1 MAGQAVFCADRFL
14 APARLYPDNRQG
26 GTMTTSELQAGD
38 ILRGGRYKIQRLLRA
53 ARDKRVYLALDRTF
67 SCQVALDV
75 FSDNNAVMPGGL
87 TFSAWEACV
96 LGQLGDHP
104 NIANVHDYWE
114 ENGTAVM
121 ATRFLSGGT
130 LRDLIAQSRESGQHL
145 PTERVLRI
153 SAEIARGLAHIH
165 GRGIL
170 YRDLQPRNVLFDEWN
185 TLHLVDFDTAVLL
198 DDPHV
203 NGLSGRRVID
213 YMAPELIAGSPA
225 DERADLYSLG
235 ATMHEMITGHPPFTG
250 SREQI
255 LAAHCKGSRPRLD
268 RDDVMDTLRDLVFRL
283 LAPERDQRPV
293 SAASVAAHL
302 EGIEASR
309 AEIEQLLKCDESST
323 LEFKSRLCTP
333 LSPQNLSNPGM
344 DPELRHVLELKILR
358 TLAAFQNTDGGTL
371 IIGVSDD
378 QKVTGIETDYPRVN
392 GTRDGWRLKFDD
404 LASAHMGKD
413 AMCCINLELHPWNG
427 RTIAIIRCSR
437 RRTEPTYLDGE
448 LWVRRTAS
456 TKQLTA
462 KEAVAWCRERWT

>member
-1 MAGQAVFCADRFL
+1 
-14 APARLYPDNRQG
+14 
-26 GTMTTSELQAGD
+26 MTTGELQAGD
-38 ILRGGRYKIQRLLRA
+38 ILRGGRYEIQRLLRA

-75 FSDNNAVMPGGL
+75 FLDNNAMMPGGL

-130 LRDLIAQSRESGQHL
+130 LRDLIEQSAESGRRL
-145 PTERVLRI
+145 PADRVLRI
-153 SAEIARGLAHIH
+153 SVQIARGLAHIH

-170 YRDLQPRNVLFDEWN
+170 YRDLQPRNVLFDEWD
-185 TLHLVDFDTAVLL
+185 TVHLVDFDTAVLL

-235 ATMHEMITGHPPFTG
+235 ATMHAMITGHPPFTG
-250 SREQI
+250 TREEI

-268 RDDVMDTLRDLVFRL
+268 RDNVMDTLRDLVFSL
-283 LAPERDQRPV
+283 LAPERDQRPD
-293 SAASVAAHL
+293 SAAAVAARL
-302 EGIEASR
+302 EEIQASR

-323 LEFKSRLCTP
+323 LEFKSTLRTP
-333 LSPQNLSNPGM
+333 VGPREPK
-344 DPELRHVLELKILR
+344 DIRTEAELRPVLERKVLQ

-378 QKVTGIETDYPRVN
+378 RTVIGIEEDYPHVG
-392 GTRDGWRLKFDD
+392 GTRDRWRLAFDN
-404 LASAHMGKD
+404 LISARLGKD
-413 AMCCINLELHPWNG
+413 AMSRINLELHPWNG
-427 RTIAIIRCSR
+427 RTIAIIRCSPR
-437 RRTEPTYLDGE
+437 KKEPTWIGDE

-456 TKQLTA
+456 TQRLST
-462 KEAVAWCRERWT
+462 KESVAWCRERWA